1 MDTWHGA
8 IAVSNYNGKCTPV
21 VHVCDS
27 NENKRYIAYYL
38 QALAYKKVYKAIS
51 NGVREN
57 TSDFRSWNKAG
68 SINIL
73 IPPTE
78 EQNAI
83 SNLLDKK
90 CNEIEDMIEGLRM
103 EISYVTELRTKTIA
117 DVITGKV
124 DVRNVVIPEYEEIKE
139 VEIDE
144 DIEDDIEDSIDEDS
158 EEQLLKKEVDD

>member
-1 MDTWHGA
+1 
-8 IAVSNYNGKCTPV
+8 
-21 VHVCDS
+21 
-27 NENKRYIAYYL
+27 
-38 QALAYKKVYKAIS
+38 
-51 NGVREN
+51 
-57 TSDFRSWNKAG
+57 
-68 SINIL
+68 L

-83 SNLLDKK
+83 ANLLDKK

-158 EEQLLKKEVDD
+158 EE

>member
-1 MDTWHGA
+1 MVASSDDIYQGVRKGDLLIHGMDTWHGA

-83 SNLLDKK
+83 ANLLDKK

-103 EISYVTELRTKTIA
+103 EISYV
-117 DVITGKV
+117 
-124 DVRNVVIPEYEEIKE
+124 RNFIPKLSLMSLQEK
-139 VEIDE
+139 
-144 DIEDDIEDSIDEDS
+144 
-158 EEQLLKKEVDD
+158 